1 MLNGLQISVKAR
13 QTLRARAKTGVLMT
27 PPAEWDDWLTT
38 LFPAHFKAG
47 FAERHVEMWEWE
59 ESIVPGK
66 RPRPFIALWPRGGAK
81 STSAEAI
88 VVKLG
93 AREVRNYAWYVSSI
107 QDKADQ
113 HVASIGEMLET
124 DTLSR
129 YYPALASRRV
139 GKYGASKGWRR
150 ERLSTDSGLTIDALG
165 LDTGSRGAKIGAQ
178 RPDIICHEV
187 GTKIYDGGK
196 WLSVEDHPGLLGI
209 KEQRGLEISLWG
221 LPAKEVVTFNHKYW
235 ARYEERKQITDTQ
248 THKKVGIPD
257 GNSKPAQ
264 WVEASQLKSNHYIG
278 LPIDYRV
285 FPVDTIS
292 FYKPG
297 TITERNK
304 LGQVVKAGGEY
315 VNRIPPE
322 FLDNEWWW
330 FIGLWWGDGHVAGKF
345 QVGITIADTQPEI
358 MQRVIT
364 LLNAYDIKFSTAK
377 KPGCSQVNF
386 SHAALNRWFRTWKTT
401 KEQAMKVPPQW
412 VEFIEND
419 KQVYLARGYIDSDGF
434 IDFKNKQVRVTS
446 VSLDGLLAFRRI
458 LARLGIAA
466 TIRRGAGPRIEKF
479 VFANGKV
486 TYSRSKQKYD
496 IQFRDGVK
504 DALGIDIPDQ
514 TRYDHT
520 RQFIKDGYLWSKIRS
535 VSQTSEPKKF
545 APIRTTTGTYVTH
558 FGLSHNCLDDVDE
571 LGDSLA
577 TVLKKIDILTKTI
590 LPAGS
595 SDCAI
600 LFIQNLIHPESI
612 ASRLVDG
619 RADFLSERIIS
630 GPYPAIEGLAYEQR
644 GGKFVITAGKAT
656 WEGQSLKICQQN
668 IWDWGLTAFLQEAQ
682 HDIDRSSGLWSHID
696 FDSIHVALK
705 DMPPVIRTVV
715 WVDPAVTSTDE
726 SDNQGIQA
734 DSLCA
739 DGRIYRR
746 FSWEGIDSP
755 ENTLEHAIKKAIELH
770 ADTVG
775 VEDDQGGD
783 TWQSVY
789 KIACREIKKEFRAE
803 GKEIR
808 EFPRFAHNRTTDTK
822 NEQRVETGSSVV
834 SKVAR
839 NSRMLTAYENDKI
852 RHVLGTHTF
861 LERALNRFPRKPLD
875 LVDASFWS
883 WRDLDLGLSIV
894 GEEELKAYGKDEIAQ
909 DELSE
914 DMVLYRADTY
924 GITVEQARAEMMKER
939 EKA

>member
-1 MLNGLQISVKAR
+1 LSNGLQLSVKAR

-27 PPAEWDDWLTT
+27 PPAQWDDWLTT

-66 RPRPFIALWPRGGAK
+66 RPRPFIAIWGRGGAK
-81 STSAEAI
+81 STSAEAV

-93 AREVRNYAWYVSSI
+93 AREVRKYVWYVSSI

-113 HVASIGEMLET
+113 HVASIGEMLEA
-124 DTLSR
+124 DNLSR
-129 YYPALASRRV
+129 YYPALTSRRV

-165 LDTGSRGAKIGAQ
+165 LDTGSRGAKIGSQ
-178 RPDIICHEV
+178 RPDV
-187 GTKIYDGGK
+187 
-196 WLSVEDHPGLLGI
+196 
-209 KEQRGLEISLWG
+209 
-221 LPAKEVVTFNHKYW
+221 
-235 ARYEERKQITDTQ
+235 
-248 THKKVGIPD
+248 
-257 GNSKPAQ
+257 
-264 WVEASQLKSNHYIG
+264 
-278 LPIDYRV
+278 
-285 FPVDTIS
+285 
-292 FYKPG
+292 
-297 TITERNK
+297 
-304 LGQVVKAGGEY
+304 
-315 VNRIPPE
+315 
-322 FLDNEWWW
+322 
-330 FIGLWWGDGHVAGKF
+330 
-345 QVGITIADTQPEI
+345 IA
-358 MQRVIT
+358 
-364 LLNAYDIKFSTAK
+364 
-377 KPGCSQVNF
+377 
-386 SHAALNRWFRTWKTT
+386 
-401 KEQAMKVPPQW
+401 
-412 VEFIEND
+412 
-419 KQVYLARGYIDSDGF
+419 
-434 IDFKNKQVRVTS
+434 
-446 VSLDGLLAFRRI
+446 
-458 LARLGIAA
+458 
-466 TIRRGAGPRIEKF
+466 
-479 VFANGKV
+479 
-486 TYSRSKQKYD
+486 
-496 IQFRDGVK
+496 
-504 DALGIDIPDQ
+504 
-514 TRYDHT
+514 
-520 RQFIKDGYLWSKIRS
+520 
-535 VSQTSEPKKF
+535 
-545 APIRTTTGTYVTH
+545 
-558 FGLSHNCLDDVDE
+558 LDDIDE

-630 GPYPAIEGLAYEQR
+630 GPYPAIEGLTYEQR
-644 GGKFVITAGKAT
+644 GGKFVITGGKAT

-696 FDSIHVALK
+696 FDSIHVAPK
-705 DMPPVIRTVV
+705 DMPAVIRTVV

-755 ENTLEHAIKKAIELH
+755 ENTLEHAIKKALELH

-789 KIACREIKKEFRAE
+789 KIACQEIKKEFKKE

-875 LVDASFWS
+875 LADASFWS

-894 GEEELKAYGKDEIAQ
+894 GEEELANYGKDEISH
-909 DELSE
+909 EEITE
-914 DMVLYRADTY
+914 DMIAYHMDTFSQ
-924 GITVEQARAEMMKER
+924 THEEALKDMMKER
-939 EKA
+939 EKI